1 MTRKTDPA
9 APPAPA
15 SIRLD
20 DEALGQV
27 AGGKMVTHQR
37 KPRGRA
43 ALVKMTQQIN
53 EAIRKG
59 QPKA

>member
-9 APPAPA
+9 APPAPP

-53 EAIRKG
+53 AAMKHG